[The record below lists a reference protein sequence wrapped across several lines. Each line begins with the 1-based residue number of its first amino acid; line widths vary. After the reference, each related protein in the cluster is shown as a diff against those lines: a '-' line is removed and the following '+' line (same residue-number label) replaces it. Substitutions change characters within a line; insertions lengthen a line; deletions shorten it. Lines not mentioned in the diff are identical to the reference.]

1 MFEVSNYDDDVI
13 KSKLD
18 EKLAKKQ
25 ENKKNK
31 SGKPKSHKK
40 PQYTNYYSSSN
51 KKNKYYGKPYQ
62 GNYYKKNNGKSK
74 YKTEIIEIEDFND
87 LSKKGQLIEVE
98 VEVPSEPISFWDIKK
113 DLNEIDEDDKVTSTA
128 TTSNK
133 GTDLLSQNSNDCKS
147 NNE

>member
-25 ENKKNK
+25 K
-31 SGKPKSHKK
+31 H
-40 PQYTNYYSSSN
+40 

-98 VEVPSEPISFWDIKK
+98 VEVPSEPISFGDIKK